1 MERKQITIK
10 ELILISNIFGKVDNF
25 YKYTPLYGSGKF
37 CDVVYNKREDYYDED
52 IFIKSLNKELES
64 FNIKI
69 VK

>member
-1 MERKQITIK
+1 MEQKQISIK
-10 ELILISNIFGKVDNF
+10 DLILILNIFEKVNDF

-64 FNIKI
+64 FDIKI